1 MIVEI
6 FSLLALCISVSGWG
20 KWLEI
25 LFKIKTELLSVLM
38 IFGLITVS
46 VTAFFTALFFPLD
59 AKAEAVFLVVSIIP
73 FFLQKRFLPFP
84 KEILKS
90 KWFWFFCLILL
101 LAGSY
106 RPFLPDHFGYYIPT
120 LNWLNEYGLIKGL
133 ANIDWT
139 FGQMSFYHI
148 IQAGFDNI
156 LDVFQR
162 LNIFI
167 GFIFLLYIFEK
178 KAFTLLLF
186 LPFSFLFLQSPSPDL
201 PVVLFSLMVVNEM
214 VFVENNRLSFNTLL
228 LISIFVFIIKPIAF
242 WLPLWVF
249 IMEVKKDRKSA
260 FYWKNYLFPTF
271 LIALFIAKNVYCASV
286 LFYPVTSTSISTSWL
301 PYSGVLEQSSKIALL
316 TTYHFY
322 FTLRQIADF
331 SLWQRIYHWFLSCGF
346 PSVVVHCLILLIT
359 LIFAV
364 FSWKKKRFTFYAL
377 LFAVALKLIFV
388 FWFSGQY
395 RFMLDG
401 VLALLFILL
410 SFLKINY
417 KKLKITSLILCL
429 MFLFLLAFP
438 FALQKTVS
446 GFNPAS
452 MLKTADFKSVIFPQ
466 NYELKKF
473 QTEKIGNLEFN
484 ISTQYRFNFD
494 TPPPAVTL
502 YNLSLYHYLGV
513 FPQKIDSTDI
523 HQGFYMKKLSPTEK
537 NQLDIIIQKL
547 ENEKHK

>member
-59 AKAEAVFLVVSIIP
+59 AKVEAVFLVVSIIP

-84 KEILKS
+84 KEVLKS

-167 GFIFLLYIFEK
+167 GFVFLLYIFER

-201 PVVLFSLMVVNEM
+201 PVVLFSLIAVNEM
-214 VFVENNRLSFNTLL
+214 TFVEDNRLNFNILL
-228 LISIFVFIIKPIAF
+228 LISIFVFVIKPIAF
-242 WLPLWVF
+242 WLPLWVL

-260 FYWKNYLFPTF
+260 FYWKNYLFPIF
-271 LIALFIAKNVYCASV
+271 LIALFIAKNIYCASV
-286 LFYPVTSTSISTSWL
+286 LFYPITSTSISTSWL

-322 FTLRQIADF
+322 FTLQQITDF

-346 PSVVVHCLILLIT
+346 PSVVHCLILLIT
-359 LIFAV
+359 LVFAV
-364 FSWKKKRFTFYAL
+364 FSWKRKRFAFCAL

-401 VLALLFILL
+401 TLALLFILL

-417 KKLKITSLILCL
+417 KKLKITSLTLCL
-429 MFLFLLAFP
+429 IFLLLLAFP
-438 FALQKTVS
+438 SILQKTVS

-466 NYELKKF
+466 NYKLKKF
-473 QTEKIGNLEFN
+473 QTEKVGNLEFN
-484 ISTQYRFNFD
+484 ISTPYRFNFD

-502 YNLSLYHYLGV
+502 YNLGLYHYLGV
-513 FPQKIDSTDI
+513 FPQRMDSTDI